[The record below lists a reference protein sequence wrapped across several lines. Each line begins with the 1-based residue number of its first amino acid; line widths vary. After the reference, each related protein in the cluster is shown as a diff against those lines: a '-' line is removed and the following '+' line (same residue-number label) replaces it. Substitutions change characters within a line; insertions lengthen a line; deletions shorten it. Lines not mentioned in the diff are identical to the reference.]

1 MVIFRT
7 RRKVMIVE
15 RIAGVWTIIA
25 RKWLWSNN
33 IVKFRGNAWRIL
45 PETPAYVGRRYIIYY
60 LTTKGEQLTF
70 DQIDLKQQGQL
81 TEDIFCKE
89 IVRQLASSLNTNPVS
104 WMMLLYIAIGLL
116 AGIPLGALIAPLIPG
131 GA

>member
-7 RRKVMIVE
+7 RRKVIIVE
-15 RIAGVWTIIA
+15 EIAGVWTIIA
-25 RKWLWSNN
+25 RKYLPRSNV
-33 IVKFRGNAWRIL
+33 VKFRQQAWRIL
-45 PETPAYVGRRYIIYY
+45 PEIPAYVGRRYITYY
-60 LTTKGEQLTF
+60 LTTNGRQLSF
-70 DQIDLKQQGQL
+70 NEIDLKQQGQL
-81 TEDIFCKE
+81 VEDIFCKE

-116 AGIPLGALIAPLIPG
+116 AGIPLGALIAPMIPG